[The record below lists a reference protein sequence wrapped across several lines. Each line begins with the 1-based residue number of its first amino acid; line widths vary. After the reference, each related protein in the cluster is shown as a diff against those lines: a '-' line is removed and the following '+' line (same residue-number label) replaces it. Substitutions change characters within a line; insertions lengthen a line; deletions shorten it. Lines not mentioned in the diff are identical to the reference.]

1 MPFLFVDYDA
11 GAGGEFF
18 CANLS
23 KSPQCNMLESIRT
36 YKNRTK
42 VNDIFDQE
50 FLKLKPHPKK
60 VLSGSFYDI
69 VPTHRNTP
77 LANEFLGGVFSLRIA
92 NPTDSHLTQYL
103 NFQRIQK
110 LLRAPLPS
118 PKHFFGELDN
128 LMRVSKTK
136 DWVRDAR
143 IGMDYIDLILLAHGI
158 EINETNRE
166 QFIEQNFSSFE
177 PEPEFDYSLSV
188 PYEDLFFNTNKIK
201 EDIKKIFSIDIVGN
215 WLDTYKENYDVYC
228 SQT

>member
-23 KSPQCNMLESIRT
+23 KSPQCNLLESIRT

-42 VNDIFDQE
+42 VNDVFDQE
-50 FLKLKPHPKK
+50 FLKLIPQPKK
-60 VLSGSFYDI
+60 ILSGSQYDI

-77 LANEFLGGVFSLRIA
+77 FAREFLGDIFSLRIV
-92 NPTDSHLTQYL
+92 NPTDSNLIKYL

-118 PKHFFGELDN
+118 PKHFFGEIDN
-128 LMRVSKTK
+128 LVRVSKTK

-143 IGMDYIDLILLAHGI
+143 LTMDYIDLIILAHEI
-158 EINETNRE
+158 EINEKNRV
-166 QFIEQNFSSFE
+166 QYIEQNFSSFE
-177 PEPEFDYSLSV
+177 PEPDFNYTLVV

-201 EDIKKIFSIDIVGN
+201 QDIKKIFAIDIVGN
-215 WLDTYKENYDVYC
+215 WLDTYKENYDVHC
-228 SQT
+228 VQT

>member
-1 MPFLFVDYDA
+1 
-11 GAGGEFF
+11 
-18 CANLS
+18 
-23 KSPQCNMLESIRT
+23 
-36 YKNRTK
+36 
-42 VNDIFDQE
+42 
-50 FLKLKPHPKK
+50 
-60 VLSGSFYDI
+60 
-69 VPTHRNTP
+69 
-77 LANEFLGGVFSLRIA
+77 
-92 NPTDSHLTQYL
+92 
-103 NFQRIQK
+103 
-110 LLRAPLPS
+110 
-118 PKHFFGELDN
+118 
-128 LMRVSKTK
+128 MRVSKTK

-143 IGMDYIDLILLAHGI
+143 IAMDYIDLILLAHGI